1 MLMAEKEYK
10 FGDQSFT
17 REEMLAFGKSH
28 YPKFYWIFRG
38 TGLGLIAIGLFM
50 ALFAI
55 PFAAA
60 GEPFYWIYFCVAAPF
75 LVPGLVLFIISFKKQ
90 PDEAYIKHAV
100 DYYTKQE
107 ARRTQRKDRVTYKK
121 ENRDI
126 NQLLKYKE
134 LYDAGIITKEEL
146 DAKKKEFLDKE

>member
-1 MLMAEKEYK
+1 MKDLKIFTDNIDEKAVAQIDLLLEYN
-10 FGDQSFT
+10 D
-17 REEMLAFGKSH
+17 H
-28 YPKFYWIFRG
+28 ID
-38 TGLGLIAIGLFM
+38 
-50 ALFAI
+50 
-55 PFAAA
+55 
-60 GEPFYWIYFCVAAPF
+60 
-75 LVPGLVLFIISFKKQ
+75 IIDYKLNNLT
-90 PDEAYIKHAV
+90 DEAYIKHAV

-107 ARRTQRKDRVTYKK
+107 ARRAQRKDRVTYKK